1 MITASV
7 SLSPIVVAL
16 SVAENQVQQRIS
28 MKILTDQIKNEADL
42 ASKIVTGVAST
53 SEEPDIK
60 RNIYKPIDFR
70 A

>member
-7 SLSPIVVAL
+7 SLSPMVVAL

-28 MKILTDQIKNEADL
+28 MKILSDQIKNEAEL
-42 ASKIVTGVAST
+42 MSKIVTGVAST
-53 SEEPDIK
+53 SEESDIK
-60 RNIYKPIDFR
+60 KNIYKPIDFR

>member
-7 SLSPIVVAL
+7 SFSPMVVAL

-28 MKILTDQIKNEADL
+28 MKILSDQIKNEAEL
-42 ASKIVTGVAST
+42 MSKIVTGVAST
-53 SEEPDIK
+53 SEESDIK
-60 RNIYKPIDFR
+60 KNIYKPIDFR

>member
-7 SLSPIVVAL
+7 SLLPMVVAL

-28 MKILTDQIKNEADL
+28 MKILSDQIKNDADL
-42 ASKIVTGVAST
+42 TSKIVTGIAST
-53 SEEPDIK
+53 SEESDIK
-60 RNIYKPIDFR
+60 RDFYKPIDFR